1 MLLLRACCQPSLWSG
16 IGFVTSV
23 GCMAGSHSSYSN
35 LHTKIYDHHCPL
47 HISNYLQYLVMD
59 LQYLVMARPS
69 HGIAKIGSVKVISFL
84 ESIETP
90 ESVRC
95 ML

>member
-1 MLLLRACCQPSLWSG
+1 
-16 IGFVTSV
+16 
-23 GCMAGSHSSYSN
+23 MAGSHSSYSN
-35 LHTKIYDHHCPL
+35 LHAKIYDHHCPL
-47 HISNYLQYLVMD
+47 HISNY

-69 HGIAKIGSVKVISFL
+69 HGIAKIGSVKVTSFL

-90 ESVRC
+90 ESVRY

>member
-1 MLLLRACCQPSLWSG
+1 M
-16 IGFVTSV
+16 
-23 GCMAGSHSSYSN
+23 
-35 LHTKIYDHHCPL
+35 D
-47 HISNYLQYLVMD
+47 LQYLVMD

-90 ESVRC
+90 ESVRY

>member
-1 MLLLRACCQPSLWSG
+1 
-16 IGFVTSV
+16 
-23 GCMAGSHSSYSN
+23 MAGSHSSYSN
-35 LHTKIYDHHCPL
+35 LHAKINDHHCPL

-59 LQYLVMARPS
+59 LQYIVMARPS

>member
-1 MLLLRACCQPSLWSG
+1 MINFFKYLSFTPHA
-16 IGFVTSV
+16 
-23 GCMAGSHSSYSN
+23 
-35 LHTKIYDHHCPL
+35 KIYDHHCPL
-47 HISNYLQYLVMD
+47 HISNY

-84 ESIETP
+84 KSIETP
-90 ESVRC
+90 ESYRY

>member
-1 MLLLRACCQPSLWSG
+1 
-16 IGFVTSV
+16 
-23 GCMAGSHSSYSN
+23 
-35 LHTKIYDHHCPL
+35 
-47 HISNYLQYLVMD
+47 MD

-90 ESVRC
+90 ESVRYIEIYADVSVT
-95 ML
+95 

>member
-1 MLLLRACCQPSLWSG
+1 MIIIVHCIL
-16 IGFVTSV
+16 VT
-23 GCMAGSHSSYSN
+23 M
-35 LHTKIYDHHCPL
+35 
-47 HISNYLQYLVMD
+47 YLQYLVMD

-69 HGIAKIGSVKVISFL
+69 HGIAKIGSVEVISFL

-90 ESVRC
+90 ESVRY

>member
-1 MLLLRACCQPSLWSG
+1 
-16 IGFVTSV
+16 
-23 GCMAGSHSSYSN
+23 MAGSHSSYSN
-35 LHTKIYDHHCPL
+35 LHAKIYDHHCPL
-47 HISNYLQYLVMD
+47 HISNYLQYLVMDLQYLVMD